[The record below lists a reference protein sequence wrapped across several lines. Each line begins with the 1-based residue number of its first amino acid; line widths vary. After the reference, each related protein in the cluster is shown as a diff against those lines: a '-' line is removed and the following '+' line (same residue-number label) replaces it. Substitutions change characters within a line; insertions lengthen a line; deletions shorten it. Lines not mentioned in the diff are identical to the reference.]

1 MDNEKLIIISVIA
14 VIAIILL
21 VVFLVILRNKK
32 IRNEFILHFN
42 LECLPEGTK
51 IRKQN
56 YTVEK
61 MILNYHTLTG
71 HFQIKTERATKEET
85 EIGLN
90 GNTVI
95 YI

>member
-42 LECLPEGTK
+42 LE
-51 IRKQN
+51 
-56 YTVEK
+56 
-61 MILNYHTLTG
+61 
-71 HFQIKTERATKEET
+71 
-85 EIGLN
+85 
-90 GNTVI
+90 
-95 YI
+95 